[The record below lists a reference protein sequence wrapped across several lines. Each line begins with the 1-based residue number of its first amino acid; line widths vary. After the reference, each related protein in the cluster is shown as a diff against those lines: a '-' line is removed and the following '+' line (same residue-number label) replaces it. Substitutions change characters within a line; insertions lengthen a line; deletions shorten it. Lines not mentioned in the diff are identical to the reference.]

1 MSGILG
7 SVQILVLNTGSSSLK
22 AAVVH
27 AESGVTSWHA
37 LAERLGDATPCL
49 RWSSGDVPE
58 RQIELQ
64 PGATHAQAV
73 AELLRRLEADGA
85 LSGLAGVG
93 HRVVHG
99 AEEFSGSVRVSD
111 AVLDALRRCSHL
123 APLHN
128 PANIL
133 GIEAALEAFPDLP
146 QVAVF
151 DTAFHQGMPA
161 HSYLY
166 AVPYELYEEHGVR
179 RYGFHGSSHRFVSEE
194 AARRLGRPLA
204 DLSLITA
211 HLGNGCSLAAIEGGR
226 SVDST
231 MGMTPLE
238 GLVMGTRSGDVDPG
252 LHAFLHRQ
260 LGLDID
266 AITNLL
272 NKRSG
277 LLGLSGRSN
286 DMRTLLAAEAEGDER
301 AALAIDV
308 FCYRLARSI
317 GAMTAALPKLDALVF
332 TGGIGEHAAPVRER
346 ALSHLSILG
355 FRIDAEANE
364 IHGGPSGRITADDS
378 RCALVIPTDE
388 ERVIAQDTAVIAAA
402 EARS

>member
-1 MSGILG
+1 MQ
-7 SVQILVLNTGSSSLK
+7 VLVLNTGSSSLK

-27 AESGVTSWHA
+27 AETGVTSWRA
-37 LAERLGDATPCL
+37 LAERLGDAAPRL
-49 RWSSGDVPE
+49 RWAGGPAPQ
-58 RQIELQ
+58 RELAL
-64 PGATHAQAV
+64 PAGSTHRAAF
-73 AELLRRLEADGA
+73 AELLRRLREDGVFE
-85 LSGLAGVG
+85 GIGGVG

-99 AEEFSGSVRVSD
+99 AEEFSGSVRVSA
-111 AVLDALRRCSHL
+111 AVLDTLRRCSHL

-133 GIEAALEAFPDLP
+133 GIEVALEAFPDTP
-146 QVAVF
+146 QCAVF
-151 DTAFHQGMPA
+151 DTAFHQGMPPRA
-161 HSYLY
+161 YLY
-166 AVPYELYEEHGVR
+166 AVPYELYEQHGVR

-194 AARRLGRPLA
+194 AARRLGRPLSE
-204 DLSLITA
+204 LSLITA

-252 LHAFLHRQ
+252 LHAFLHRR
-260 LGLDID
+260 LGID
-266 AITNLL
+266 VDAVTELL
-272 NKRSG
+272 NTRSG

-286 DMRTLLAAEAEGDER
+286 DMRTLLAAEAEGDAR

-346 ALSHLSILG
+346 ALSHLGLLG
-355 FRIDAEANE
+355 FRVDAAANAR
-364 IHGGPSGRITADDS
+364 HGAGRSGRISAPDS

-388 ERVIAQDTAVIAAA
+388 ERVIAQDTAALAAA
-402 EARS
+402 EASP

>member
-1 MSGILG
+1 M
-7 SVQILVLNTGSSSLK
+7 QILVLNTGSSSLK

-37 LAERLGDATPCL
+37 LAERLGESAPLL
-49 RWSSGDVPE
+49 RWTAGGSAE
-58 RQIELQ
+58 RQAELP
-64 PGATHAQAV
+64 PGAAHRQAV
-73 AELLRRLEADGA
+73 AELLRRLEDDGA
-85 LSGLAGVG
+85 LTDLAGVG

-99 AEEFSGSVRVSD
+99 AEEFSGSVRVSE
-111 AVLDALRRCSHL
+111 AVLDTLRRCSHL

-128 PANIL
+128 PANVL

-194 AARRLGRPLA
+194 AARRLGRPLSE
-204 DLSLITA
+204 LSLITA

-266 AITNLL
+266 AITDLL

-286 DMRTLLAAEAEGDER
+286 DMRTLLAAEAEGDAR

-317 GAMTAALPKLDALVF
+317 GAMTAALSGLDALVF

-346 ALSHLSILG
+346 ALAHLGILG
-355 FRIDAEANE
+355 FRIDPEANAA
-364 IHGGPSGRITADDS
+364 HGAQAGRITAEGS

-388 ERVIAQDTAVIAAA
+388 ERVIAQDTAAIAAA

>member
-1 MSGILG
+1 M
-7 SVQILVLNTGSSSLK
+7 QILVLNTGSSSLK

-27 AESGVTSWHA
+27 AESGVTSWRA
-37 LAERLGDATPCL
+37 LAERLGEPSPQL
-49 RWSSGDVPE
+49 RWTAGDSPE
-58 RQIELQ
+58 RTVELS
-64 PGATHAQAV
+64 PGAAHSQAV
-73 AELLRRLEADGA
+73 AELLRRLEEDGA
-85 LSGLAGVG
+85 LAGLAGVG

-111 AVLDALRRCSHL
+111 AVLDTLRRCSHL

-133 GIEAALEAFPDLP
+133 GIEAALQAFPHLP

-194 AARRLGRPLA
+194 AARRLDRPLSE
-204 DLSLITA
+204 LSFITA

-317 GAMTAALPKLDALVF
+317 GAMTAALKQLDALVF
-332 TGGIGEHAAPVRER
+332 TGGIGEHAPPIRAR
-346 ALSHLSILG
+346 ALSHLGLLG
-355 FRIDAEANE
+355 FRIDPVANE
-364 IHGGPSGRITADDS
+364 AHGGDSGRITAADS

-388 ERVIAQDTAVIAAA
+388 ERVIAKDTAVIAA

>member
-1 MSGILG
+1 MQ
-7 SVQILVLNTGSSSLK
+7 VLVLNTGSSSLK

-37 LAERLGDATPCL
+37 IAERLGDPTPFL
-49 RWSSGDVPE
+49 RWSAGDAPE
-58 RQIELQ
+58 RRIELP
-64 PGATHAQAV
+64 PGATHAHAV
-73 AELLRRLEADGA
+73 AELLRRLEDDGA
-85 LSGLAGVG
+85 LSGLTGVG

-99 AEEFSGSVRVSD
+99 AEEFSASVRVSD
-111 AVLDALRRCSHL
+111 AVLDTLRRCSHL

-133 GIEAALEAFPDLP
+133 GIEAALEAFPHLP

-166 AVPYELYEEHGVR
+166 AVPYELYERHGVR

-194 AARRLGRPLA
+194 ASRRLGRPLA

-252 LHAFLHRQ
+252 LHGFLHRQ

-266 AITNLL
+266 AITELL

-286 DMRTLLAAEAEGDER
+286 DMRTLLAAEAEGDQR

-308 FCYRLARSI
+308 FCYRLARAI
-317 GAMTAALPKLDALVF
+317 GAMTAALTRLDALVF
-332 TGGIGEHAAPVRER
+332 TGGIGEHAAPVRAR

-355 FRIDAEANE
+355 FRIDPAANE
-364 IHGGPSGRITADDS
+364 ADGGDSGRITPDDS

-402 EARS
+402 ETRS

>member
-1 MSGILG
+1 M
-7 SVQILVLNTGSSSLK
+7 QILVLNTGSSSLK
-22 AAVVH
+22 AAVVNADTGH
-27 AESGVTSWHA
+27 TSWQA
-37 LAERLGDATPCL
+37 LAERLGDDSPRL
-49 RWSSGDVPE
+49 RWTAGARAE
-58 RQIELQ
+58 RSVDL
-64 PGATHAQAV
+64 PAGAAHRPAV

-85 LSGLAGVG
+85 RAGLGGVG

-99 AEEFSGSVRVSD
+99 AEEFSGSVRVTD
-111 AVLDALRRCSHL
+111 AVLDTLRRCSHL

-133 GIEAALEAFPDLP
+133 GIEAALLAFPDLP
-146 QVAVF
+146 HCAVF

-161 HSYLY
+161 RSYLY
-166 AVPYELYEEHGVR
+166 ALPYELYEQHGVR

-194 AARRLGRPLA
+194 AARLLGRPPTE
-204 DLSLITA
+204 LSLITA
-211 HLGNGCSLAAIEGGR
+211 HLGNGCSLAAIDGGR

-252 LHAFLHRQ
+252 LHAFLKRQ
-260 LGLDID
+260 LGLDVD
-266 AITNLL
+266 AVTELL
-272 NKRSG
+272 NRRSG

-286 DMRTLLAAEAEGDER
+286 DMRTLLAAEADGDER

-308 FCYRLARSI
+308 FCYRLARGI

-332 TGGIGEHAAPVRER
+332 TGGIGEHAAPVRAR
-346 ALSHLSILG
+346 ALRHLRILG
-355 FRIDAEANE
+355 FALDETANA
-364 IHGGPSGRITADDS
+364 HPGPAGRITTQDS

-388 ERVIAQDTAVIAAA
+388 ERVIARDTAALAAA
-402 EARS
+402 ESRS